1 MSGRVLLLALS
12 VTAWLPGR
20 AYADDAPYVEYRYVK
35 SLGQIQISTGVFE
48 RPADLDARKP
58 ALGRDGILITE
69 TETPRQF
76 TRTEHVGSHVVV
88 TTISLQP
95 PVGHGEGGASSFS
108 DLKIVLDGQPI
119 VDCPFWRGWGGID
132 RLVID
137 PARRF
142 VTVAGHEG
150 SVRYEGFESREVVDE
165 EWLAQRART
174 ARELIR
180 NSK

>member
-1 MSGRVLLLALS
+1 MSGRSLVLALS
-12 VTAWLPGR
+12 VTASLSGH
-20 AYADDAPYVEYRYVK
+20 AYADDAPYAEYRYVE
-35 SLGQIQISTGVFE
+35 SLGQIQISAGVFE
-48 RPADLDARKP
+48 RTADLDARKP
-58 ALGRDGILITE
+58 ALERDGILIME
-69 TETPRQF
+69 TDTSRQF

-132 RLVID
+132 RIVID
-137 PARRF
+137 PGRRF

-150 SVRYEGFESREVVDE
+150 IVRYEGFESRKVIDE
-165 EWLAQRART
+165 EWLAEGAKT